1 MQSLEELRDA
11 LRTVVVEG
19 YAYTLDDD
27 QIDARVALIND
38 IICED
43 LLSLRDVANLL
54 GITLSAANMRAFRGD
69 LPLPI
74 TKLGVGK
81 IWTRWDIGAYIAA
94 NPKPVRHHGTEREA
108 S

>member
-1 MQSLEELRDA
+1 MQSLEELRAAIRYAEDD
-11 LRTVVVEG
+11 EG
-19 YAYTLDDD
+19 ILE
-27 QIDARVALIND
+27 IINN

-69 LPLPI
+69 LPPHI
-74 TKLGVGK
+74 AKLGVGK

-94 NPKPVRHHGTEREA
+94 NPKPVRHHGSEREA

>member
-1 MQSLEELRDA
+1 MKSLEELRAAIRDA
-11 LRTVVVEG
+11 AELVEPDP
-19 YAYTLDDD
+19 A
-27 QIDARVALIND
+27 IDNIVALIDN

-43 LLSLRDVANLL
+43 LLSLRDVANEL

-81 IWTRWDIGAYIAA
+81 IWTRWDIGAYIDA
-94 NPKPVRHHGTEREA
+94 NPKPVRHHGSEREA

>member
-1 MQSLEELRDA
+1 MQSLEELRAAIRYAEDD
-11 LRTVVVEG
+11 EG
-19 YAYTLDDD
+19 ILE
-27 QIDARVALIND
+27 IINN

-94 NPKPVRHHGTEREA
+94 NPKPVRHHGSEREA

>member
-1 MQSLEELRDA
+1 MQSLEELRAAIRYAEDD
-11 LRTVVVEG
+11 EG
-19 YAYTLDDD
+19 
-27 QIDARVALIND
+27 IPEIINN

-94 NPKPVRHHGTEREA
+94 NPKPVRHHGSEREA